1 MKKYMGSGS
10 EREVGTVSPD
20 RVIVKKTTKKFVT
33 NALVTKNRKK
43 EMEDIYAARGK
54 KLKENVRKI
63 GSVNRA
69 LLSTWVNY
77 DKGDGEEIIS
87 HLGDGSN
94 KERDFLPPGGRYYK
108 AATKSSVKVR
118 QSPVAH
124 PNYRDTPRISHR
136 VTGKLSPSSGHS
148 PDKEERPKVSQQIK
162 KMTISK
168 NSIWH
173 KTQTM
178 KKKPKNVKTPLG
190 KMFQELASSKL
201 EE

>member
-1 MKKYMGSGS
+1 MGSGS
-10 EREVGTVSPD
+10 ERAVGTVSPD
-20 RVIVKKTTKKFVT
+20 KVIVKKTTKKFVT

-54 KLKENVRKI
+54 KLKENVRMI

-69 LLSTWVNY
+69 LLSSWVNY
-77 DKGDGEEIIS
+77 AKGDGEELDS

-94 KERDFLPPGGRYYK
+94 EERDVLPPGSRYYK

-124 PNYRDTPRISHR
+124 PTYRDTPISSQR
-136 VTGKLSPSSGHS
+136 VTRKLSPSLGYS
-148 PDKEERPKVSQQIK
+148 PDKEERPKVGKQIR

-168 NSIWH
+168 NAMWH

-178 KKKPKNVKTPLG
+178 KKKSKNVKTPLG
-190 KMFQELASSKL
+190 KMFQEVASSKL